1 MAITAAT
8 TETVTTSTSTWTEQT
23 ETFTWD
29 EDAIANH
36 GEDPDREIGD
46 TVTTTSWV
54 ESVTSTDTVM
64 LVMPTVS
71 EPKVMAQINSSG
83 EVTNVH
89 AVLPNGAGHL
99 EYDSDYTY
107 LIVDIEDTNQP
118 CIGGSYDA
126 GTQTFSA
133 PADSLPQ

>member
-8 TETVTTSTSTWTEQT
+8 TETVTTSESTWTSEVVTFPWREEWGDNPNGIGNDTGSNTVWT
-23 ETFTWD
+23 E
-29 EDAIANH
+29 
-36 GEDPDREIGD
+36 
-46 TVTTTSWV
+46 TVTT
-54 ESVTSTDTVM
+54 TDTVM

-71 EPKVMAQINSSG
+71 EPKVMAQINASG
-83 EVTNVH
+83 VVTNVH
-89 AVLPNGAGHL
+89 AVLPNSGSHL

-133 PADSLPQ
+133 PPESLPQ

>member
-8 TETVTTSTSTWTEQT
+8 TETVTTSTSTWTE
-23 ETFTWD
+23 ETSTFIWD

-36 GEDPDREIGD
+36 GEDDEREIGD

-54 ESVTSTDTVM
+54 ESVTTTDTVM

-126 GTQTFSA
+126 GTQTFSS

>member
-8 TETVTTSTSTWTEQT
+8 TETVTTSTSTWTEET
-23 ETFTWD
+23 ETFTWT
-29 EDAIANH
+29 EDCITNL
-36 GEDPDREIGD
+36 GEVEGREIGD
-46 TVTTTSWV
+46 TVSQSNWV
-54 ESVTSTDTVM
+54 ESVTSTDTEMIVI
-64 LVMPTVS
+64 PTVS

-89 AVLPNGAGHL
+89 AILPNGEGHL
-99 EYDSDYTY
+99 DYDSDYTY

>member
-8 TETVTTSTSTWTEQT
+8 TETVTTSESTWTSEVVTFPWRHEEWGDNPNGGDTGSNTVWT
-23 ETFTWD
+23 E
-29 EDAIANH
+29 
-36 GEDPDREIGD
+36 
-46 TVTTTSWV
+46 TVTT
-54 ESVTSTDTVM
+54 TDTVM

-71 EPKVMAQINSSG
+71 EPKVMAQINASG
-83 EVTNVH
+83 VVTNVH
-89 AVLPNGAGHL
+89 AIVPNGGSHL
-99 EYDSDYTY
+99 ENDSDYTY

-133 PADSLPQ
+133 PPESLPQ